1 MIVYRGIDH
10 LYLESSCKFIQS
22 FPMSTIDN
30 INGTLDFT
38 DYENQV
44 VLEITVPIGTPIIN
58 INELLESIDEKI
70 ERLRSKFTK

>member
-1 MIVYRGIDH
+1 
-10 LYLESSCKFIQS
+10 
-22 FPMSTIDN
+22 MSTIDN

-70 ERLRSKFTK
+70 EHLRSKFTK